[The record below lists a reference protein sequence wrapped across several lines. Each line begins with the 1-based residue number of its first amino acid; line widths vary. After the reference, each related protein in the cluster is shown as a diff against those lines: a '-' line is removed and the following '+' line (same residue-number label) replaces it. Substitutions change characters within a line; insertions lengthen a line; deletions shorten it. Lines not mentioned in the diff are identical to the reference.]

1 MSKSICVAHQCRC
14 LSPHP
19 LPLFLLKLS
28 MKISNSHMLPWL
40 LVSLSFIIIIILI
53 SFFKSLLY
61 SKCNV
66 FQEQNIACFLDCRA
80 AFISNPYTLKTL

>member
-1 MSKSICVAHQCRC
+1 MSNSICVAHQCPC

-19 LPLFLLKLS
+19 LPLFLLKF
-28 MKISNSHMLPWL
+28 SNSHMLPWL
-40 LVSLSFIIIIILI
+40 LVSLSFIIIILI

-80 AFISNPYTLKTL
+80 AFISNSYTLKML